1 VLRPGL
7 IVGPD
12 DNTDRFTYW
21 PARAARG
28 GEIAAP
34 GGPGEHIQIIDVRD
48 LAAFTLHCIE
58 ANTSGTFNVVT
69 RPKAVTMGQV
79 LDESIRAASA
89 LVRPRPHC
97 TVQWIPAD
105 FLEKQKIEPWSDMPA
120 WFPEKGSEAAG
131 AATPIDR
138 ALAAG
143 LTLRP
148 LANTVRD
155 TLAWHLKRPEAERNK
170 LKAGLDE
177 AREQALLKAW
187 RERS

>member
-34 GGPGEHIQIIDVRD
+34 GTPNDGIQIIDVRD
-48 LAAFTLHCIE
+48 LAAFSLRCIE
-58 ANTSGTFNVVT
+58 QGSGGIFNVVSQ
-69 RPKAVTMGQV
+69 PKRFTIGQV
-79 LDESIRAASA
+79 LDESIKAASA
-89 LVRPRPHC
+89 LVKPKPRS
-97 TVQWIPAD
+97 TVSWIPPD
-105 FLEKQKIEPWSDMPA
+105 FLAKQKVEPWSDMPA
-120 WFPEKGSEAAG
+120 WFPEQGTEVAG
-131 AATPIDR
+131 ALTPITR

-143 LTLRP
+143 LGVRP

-155 TLAWHLKRPEAERNK
+155 TLAWHLKRPPAERDK

-187 RERS
+187 RERG